1 MPKLFTTLSERYAS
15 RPGGY
20 TRIHKFGRRPGDN
33 APHAIVEL
41 VDGPRDLRF
50 EMVARAVGREVA
62 QAGAAAPAGVVFE
75 GEAGKEELE
84 GVLRERTKLGLDKVL
99 RYRGETGRKNFMD
112 KAKAWEVGSIPCD
125 HATRLGQMLMLVKEH
140 ASSRGECCGWTSSC
154 QGGTGGEESVREG
167 SRGESFRRKTTS
179 CRRAHG
185 GYERRAYWIG
195 LGQGSAGQES
205 SSRGGQDTALPRR
218 GGGSTGVT

>member
-62 QAGAAAPAGVVFE
+62 QAGAGAPAGVVFE
-75 GEAGKEELE
+75 GDAGKEELE

-112 KAKAWEVGSIPCD
+112 KAKAWEVGSIP
-125 HATRLGQMLMLVKEH
+125 V
-140 ASSRGECCGWTSSC
+140 
-154 QGGTGGEESVREG
+154 
-167 SRGESFRRKTTS
+167 
-179 CRRAHG
+179 
-185 GYERRAYWIG
+185 
-195 LGQGSAGQES
+195 
-205 SSRGGQDTALPRR
+205 
-218 GGGSTGVT
+218 

>member
-62 QAGAAAPAGVVFE
+62 QAGVAFE
-75 GEAGKEELE
+75 GEAGGEELE

-99 RYRGETGRKNFMD
+99 RYRGEAGRKNFMD
-112 KAKAWEVGSIPCD
+112 KAKAWEVGSIPMRSCGRVGSD
-125 HATRLGQMLMLVKEH
+125 ADGGGRTRFEPKRALRADIVVPRQ
-140 ASSRGECCGWTSSC
+140 GW
-154 QGGTGGEESVREG
+154 
-167 SRGESFRRKTTS
+167 
-179 CRRAHG
+179 
-185 GYERRAYWIG
+185 
-195 LGQGSAGQES
+195 
-205 SSRGGQDTALPRR
+205 RR
-218 GGGSTGVT
+218 GIGQRGVAWRSLSKEGDILPESAWRV